1 MNGNKTISGRLTI
14 GVEFNGKLHRDFVL
28 RLPTVG
34 DEIEVSENDDVP
46 DSGFRVALF
55 SRCLISLGTIPQEAL
70 TYELLCSEL
79 ESGDFSAIVKA
90 ADELKK
96 KRANESGGSTTTA
109 VPACDSDDTAS
120 VKSKSAG

>member
-1 MNGNKTISGRLTI
+1 MNGNKTISGKLAI

-96 KRANESGGSTTTA
+96 KRASESDDSTTTA
-109 VPACDSDDTAS
+109 APACDSGDTAS